1 MDLQTNSINLT
12 DRVAVVTG
20 GAQGI
25 GLETG
30 RRLLESGARLV
41 IWDIDAARMDEARG
55 ALDAHGIHTERVD
68 IADYASVEAAVA
80 GTLKAAGRIDIL
92 INNAAIVGPNAPL
105 VEYPLDLWKQVI
117 DVDINGTFHCCRA
130 VAPVMIAQN
139 YGRIVNL
146 ASVAG
151 KEGNPNAA
159 AYSSAKAAVIAMTK
173 SLGKELASHDIAVNC
188 VTPAVARTPGAMEQ
202 SPEHIRYM
210 LGKIPRAR
218 FLELNEAAAMIA
230 WLASEENSFTTGA
243 VFDLSGGRATY

>member
-1 MDLQTNSINLT
+1 MQTNTINLA

-25 GLETG
+25 GLEVG

-41 IWDIDAARMDEARG
+41 VWDVNPAGIEQARTQLRRHDV
-55 ALDAHGIHTERVD
+55 HFERVD
-68 IADYASVEAAVA
+68 IADYASVQAAVA
-80 GTLKAAGRIDIL
+80 TTLESMGRIDIL
-92 INNAAIVGPNAPL
+92 VNNAAIVGPNAPL
-105 VEYPLDLWKQVI
+105 IDYPIDIWKQVMEI
-117 DVDINGTFHCCRA
+117 DVNGTFHCCRA
-130 VAPVMIAQN
+130 VVPEMVRQN

-173 SLGKELASHDIAVNC
+173 SLGKELARHDIAVNC

-202 SPEHIRYM
+202 APEHIEYM
-210 LGKIPRAR
+210 LGKIPRGR

-230 WLASEENSFTTGA
+230 WLVSEENSFTTGA

>member
-1 MDLQTNSINLT
+1 MQTNAINLK

-25 GLETG
+25 GLAVG
-30 RRLLESGARLV
+30 QRLLASGAWLA
-41 IWDIDAARMDEARG
+41 IWDINPAGMEQARAELGGHDVHFEC
-55 ALDAHGIHTERVD
+55 VD
-68 IADYASVEAAVA
+68 IADYESVQAAVA
-80 GTLKAAGRIDIL
+80 GTLKACGRIDIL
-92 INNAAIVGPNAPL
+92 INNAAIVGPNATL
-105 VEYPLDLWKQVI
+105 IDYPIDVWKQVI
-117 DVDINGTFHCCRA
+117 DIDVNGTFHCCRA
-130 VAPVMIAQN
+130 VVPSMIGQN

-210 LGKIPRAR
+210 LGKIPRGR
-218 FLELNEAAAMIA
+218 FLELDEAAAMIA

>member
-1 MDLQTNSINLT
+1 MQTNAINMK

-25 GLETG
+25 GLEVG
-30 RRLLESGARLV
+30 RRLLASGARLV
-41 IWDIDAARMDEARG
+41 VWDINPTGMEQARAGLGEHHVHFEQA
-55 ALDAHGIHTERVD
+55 D
-68 IADYASVEAAVA
+68 IADYASVQAAVA
-80 GTLKAAGRIDIL
+80 GTLEAAGRIDIL
-92 INNAAIVGPNAPL
+92 INNAAVVGPNAAL
-105 VEYPLDLWKQVI
+105 IDYPLGAWKQVI
-117 DVDINGTFHCCRA
+117 DIDVNGTFHCCRA
-130 VAPVMIAQN
+130 VVPGMIGQN

-210 LGKIPRAR
+210 LGKIPRGR
-218 FLELNEAAAMIA
+218 FLELGEAAAMIA
-230 WLASEENSFTTGA
+230 WLASQENSFTTGA

>member
-1 MDLQTNSINLT
+1 MK

-25 GLETG
+25 GLEVG
-30 RRLLESGARLV
+30 RRLLASGARLV
-41 IWDIDAARMDEARG
+41 IWDINSSGMEQVRAGLGEHDVNFEQ
-55 ALDAHGIHTERVD
+55 TD
-68 IADYASVEAAVA
+68 IADYASVQAAVA
-80 GTLKAAGRIDIL
+80 GTLKAAGRIDVL
-92 INNAAIVGPNAPL
+92 INNAAVVGPNAAL
-105 VEYPLDLWKQVI
+105 IDYPLDAWKQVI
-117 DVDINGTFHCCRA
+117 DIDVNGTFHCCRA
-130 VAPVMIAQN
+130 VVPGMIGQN

-210 LGKIPRAR
+210 LGKIPRGR
-218 FLELNEAAAMIA
+218 FLELGEAAAMIA

>member
-1 MDLQTNSINLT
+1 MQTNTINLA

-25 GLETG
+25 GLEVG

-41 IWDIDAARMDEARG
+41 VWDVNPAGIEQARTQLRRHDV
-55 ALDAHGIHTERVD
+55 HFERVD
-68 IADYASVEAAVA
+68 IADYASVQAAVA
-80 GTLKAAGRIDIL
+80 ATLESMGRIDIL
-92 INNAAIVGPNAPL
+92 VNNAAIVGPNAPL
-105 VEYPLDLWKQVI
+105 IDYPIDIWKQVMEI
-117 DVDINGTFHCCRA
+117 DVNGTFHCCRA
-130 VAPVMIAQN
+130 VVPEMVRQN

-173 SLGKELASHDIAVNC
+173 SLGKELARHDIAVNC

-202 SPEHIRYM
+202 APEHIEYM
-210 LGKIPRAR
+210 LGKIPRGR

-230 WLASEENSFTTGA
+230 WLVSEENSFTTGA

>member
-1 MDLQTNSINLT
+1 MQTNAINLK
-12 DRVAVVTG
+12 DRVAIVTG

-25 GLETG
+25 GLEVG
-30 RRLLESGARLV
+30 RRLLASGARLA
-41 IWDIDAARMDEARG
+41 IWDINSTGLEQARAELGNHDV
-55 ALDAHGIHTERVD
+55 HFERVD
-68 IADYASVEAAVA
+68 IADYTSVEAGVA
-80 GTLKAAGRIDIL
+80 GTLKATGRIDIL
-92 INNAAIVGPNAPL
+92 INNAAIVGPNATL
-105 VEYPLDLWKQVI
+105 AEYPVDVWKQVI
-117 DVDINGTFHCCRA
+117 DIDVNGTFHCCRA
-130 VAPVMIAQN
+130 VVPVMIAQN

-173 SLGKELASHDIAVNC
+173 SLGKELASYDIAVNC

-202 SPEHIRYM
+202 APEHIRYM
-210 LGKIPRAR
+210 LGKIPRGR

-230 WLASEENSFTTGA
+230 WLASEENSFTTAA

>member
-1 MDLQTNSINLT
+1 MQTNAINLK

-25 GLETG
+25 GLEVG
-30 RRLLESGARLV
+30 RRLLESGARLA
-41 IWDIDAARMDEARG
+41 IWDINADGMAAARGELGEHDV
-55 ALDAHGIHTERVD
+55 HFERAD
-68 IADYASVEAAVA
+68 IADYVSVEAAVA

-105 VEYPLDLWKQVI
+105 IDYPLDAWKQVI
-117 DVDINGTFHCCRA
+117 DIDVNGTFHCCRA
-130 VAPVMIAQN
+130 VAPVMIRQK

-173 SLGKELASHDIAVNC
+173 SLGKELAGHDIAVNC

-202 SPEHIRYM
+202 SPEHISYM
-210 LGKIPRAR
+210 LGKIPRGR
-218 FLELNEAAAMIA
+218 FLELAEAAAMIA

>member
-1 MDLQTNSINLT
+1 MQTNTINLT

-25 GLETG
+25 GLAVG

-41 IWDIDAARMDEARG
+41 IWDINAAGIEQARSQLG
-55 ALDAHGIHTERVD
+55 EHDVHCERVD
-68 IADYASVEAAVA
+68 IADYESVQAAVA
-80 GTLKAAGRIDIL
+80 GTLEATGRIDIL

-105 VEYPLDLWKQVI
+105 IDYPVDVWKQVM
-117 DVDINGTFHCCRA
+117 DVDVNGTFHCCRA
-130 VAPVMIAQN
+130 VAPEMIRRN

-173 SLGKELASHDIAVNC
+173 SLGKELARHDIAVNC

-202 SPEHIRYM
+202 APEHIEYM
-210 LGKIPRAR
+210 LGKIPRGR
-218 FLELNEAAAMIA
+218 FLELDEAAAMIA